1 MLYVTTRDNRDAYT
15 PQRVLQENRGPDG
28 GLYVPFRLPKLSR
41 QEQNDLADKGFNGC
55 VADILNLLFHTQLT
69 SWDVDFAI
77 GRYAVRLVQLRQRI
91 LLGECW
97 HNSAWHFSRTV
108 DNLVGLLKEQKE
120 FPQPAADWAAVGA
133 RIAVLFGIFGEL
145 IRCGIAGEEKC
156 VDISVVS
163 GDFSAPMSAWYAREM
178 GLPVGTILCCCNEN
192 SAIWELICHG
202 QLRTDG
208 VAVTTTTPEAD
219 ILVPQGLER
228 LIHATLGPEEVN
240 RYVEIMRRGGT
251 YRVDAENLQK
261 LRNGIYVMV
270 SSCRRV
276 AETIPNV
283 YSGDGCV
290 LSPYTA
296 LTYAGL
302 LDYRARTGE
311 RRYGLLL
318 GEKSPVTDRT
328 MVASCLGIS
337 PTELERYL

>member
-15 PQRVLQENRGPDG
+15 PQRVLQESRGPDG
-28 GLYVPFRLPKLSR
+28 GLFVPFRLPKLSQ
-41 QEQNDLADKGFNGC
+41 QELEELAARGFNGC
-55 VADILNLLFHTQLT
+55 VAEILNLLFHTQFT

-97 HNSAWHFSRTV
+97 HNSEWQFSRTV
-108 DNLVGLLKEQKE
+108 ENLVGLLKDQKDAAE
-120 FPQPAADWAAVGA
+120 IAADWTVVGA

-145 IRCGIAGEEKC
+145 IRCGIAAEGKC
-156 VDISVVS
+156 VDVSVVS

-202 QLRTDG
+202 QFRTDG

-219 ILVPQGLER
+219 ILVPRGLER
-228 LIHATLGPEEVN
+228 LIHATLGHEEVN
-240 RYVEIMRRGGT
+240 RYVDIMRRGGT

-261 LRNGIYVMV
+261 LRSGIYVMV

-290 LSPYTA
+290 LSPYSA

-311 RRYGLLL
+311 RRFGLLL
-318 GEKSPVTDRT
+318 GEKSPVCDRE
-328 MVASCLGIS
+328 MVASQLGIS
-337 PTELERYL
+337 PAELEQYL